1 MTVVQA
7 YICAKHYQVT
17 WWSLWLAYWVV
28 NNNGRP
34 VAHRKE
40 TYSVTTF
47 VSAGS
52 SRSSQDPRPGGQR
65 EGARHSGHLRQLLI
79 LLRCAGLILIK
90 TFLKVFT
97 ELVRTALTNL
107 TSTFLKYVQGFS
119 SKYGTKL
126 LETVSVCWLHKR
138 TIFDW
143 KRLFLTLTFGSR

>member
-17 WWSLWLAYWVV
+17 WWSLWLAYWGVK
-28 NNNGRP
+28 NNGRP

-65 EGARHSGHLRQLLI
+65 EGARDSGHLRQLLI

-107 TSTFLKYVQGFS
+107 TSTFLKLF
-119 SKYGTKL
+119 K
-126 LETVSVCWLHKR
+126 VSHLNMEPNCWKACQLVGYIREQSLIGKNC
-138 TIFDW
+138 F
-143 KRLFLTLTFGSR
+143 

>member
-17 WWSLWLAYWVV
+17 WWSLWLAHWGVD
-28 NNNGRP
+28 NNGRP

-79 LLRCAGLILIK
+79 LLRCAGLSLIK

-107 TSTFLKYVQGFS
+107 TSTFLKLFKVSHLNMEPNCWKPCHLVGYIREQSFIVFN
-119 SKYGTKL
+119 L
-126 LETVSVCWLHKR
+126 DLWLEIKR
-138 TIFDW
+138 
-143 KRLFLTLTFGSR
+143 